1 MGPYGVP
8 GSWDL
13 GLRDLGLWDLGFRDL
28 QPATKLNY
36 WWSQAL
42 KVMGFVMLAMMIVRV
57 IMTPRMTLVV
67 GMLMTALLA
76 SIG

>member
-1 MGPYGVP
+1 MTITAITAVDSRIDQITASNACSP
-8 GSWDL
+8 
-13 GLRDLGLWDLGFRDL
+13 

-57 IMTPRMTLVV
+57 LMAPRMTLVV
-67 GMLMTALLA
+67 GMLEAALLA